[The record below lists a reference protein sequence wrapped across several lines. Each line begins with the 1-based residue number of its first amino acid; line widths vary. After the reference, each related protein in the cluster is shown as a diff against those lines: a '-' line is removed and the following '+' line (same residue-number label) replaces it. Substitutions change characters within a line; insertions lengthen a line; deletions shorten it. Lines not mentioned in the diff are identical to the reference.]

1 MQEERLFIADPKA
14 IHHILQGT
22 SYLYEKPRVVR
33 ELFELVIDRGLAS
46 VEGTLPFTSR
56 VT

>member
-1 MQEERLFIADPKA
+1 MQGERLFIADPKA

-22 SYLYEKPRVVR
+22 SYLYEKPRLTR
-33 ELFELVIDRGLAS
+33 ELLELVIDRGLAS
-46 VEGTLPFTSR
+46 VEGTLPFTSH

>member
-1 MQEERLFIADPKA
+1 MFIADPKA

-22 SYLYEKPRVVR
+22 SYLYEKPRLTR
-33 ELFELVIDRGLAS
+33 ELLELVIDRGLAS
-46 VEGTLPFTSR
+46 VEGTLPFTSH